1 MGVKK
6 RPFSGGQGSRSNTKK
21 PDVHESS
28 SLLSI
33 AEAVSQRNTNVTKV
47 IKKSQIF
54 VSLTALEAKQ
64 LSRCKLEE
72 LANNQSLQLIE
83 KEGNVSYLDFSNFSS
98 LQLAL
103 VLCSIFGI
111 KSKQWLG
118 KSTSDSRSIP
128 RNIPLRGSFYIHKT
142 CKVPRD
148 HPESLKCGISVSRV
162 VDITNFVEV
171 SIDIYGAT
179 SFIEGLTRFASF
191 LKFQKSEN
199 WVKSEFYEGLRN
211 KWLVSEMSIA
221 AVPFLERGLLVNNNE
236 IAKTNSALIEK
247 TRKSLEGFAQD
258 LIKNNNET
266 PMEKRDE
273 SEAQGL
279 TSTSISERKSSSNTS
294 RYSVSTH
301 DSATRSTKAGSG
313 RTLDPQSRS
322 LNSNFLTQE
331 QITDYCKATIQAS
344 IEAVKSKSP
353 YQIIKTY
360 IKCPRVYYV
369 DLLYEHLNRLRSETN
384 CNIVVLN
391 LNNVHES
398 TSWFGS
404 LKVSKFTSVSSIP
417 HPSTVRVVS
426 IGGIGEH
433 NVKSLQLLLK
443 LFEENP
449 AA

>member
-1 MGVKK
+1 MVVKK
-6 RPFSGGQGSRSNTKK
+6 RPFSGGQGSRSNAKK
-21 PDVHESS
+21 PDISDNS

-33 AEAVSQRNTNVTKV
+33 AEALSRRNTNATKV
-47 IKKSQIF
+47 IKKSQVFI
-54 VSLTALEAKQ
+54 SLTALEAKQ
-64 LSRCKLEE
+64 LGSCNLDE
-72 LANNQSLQLIE
+72 LMSNETLRLVE
-83 KEGNVSYLDFSNFSS
+83 KDDNVSYLDLSSFSS

-118 KSTSDSRSIP
+118 KPASDVKLIP
-128 RNIPLRGSFYIHKT
+128 SNIPLRGSFYVHKT
-142 CKVPRD
+142 CNVPRD
-148 HPESLKCGISVSRV
+148 GLAPQKRGISISKVI
-162 VDITNFVEV
+162 DITNFVEV
-171 SIDIYGAT
+171 SVNYYGAT
-179 SFIEGLTRFASF
+179 SFVEGIVDFASS
-191 LKFQKSEN
+191 LRFQRSTN
-199 WVKSEFYEGLRN
+199 SVKSEFHEGLRD
-211 KWLVSEMSIA
+211 KLLASEMLIA
-221 AVPFLERGLLVNNNE
+221 TVPFLEKGLLVGNE
-236 IAKTNSALIEK
+236 EAAKTNSAVIDK
-247 TRKSLEGFAQD
+247 TRKSLERFAQE
-258 LIKNNNET
+258 LIKANNDIPE
-266 PMEKRDE
+266 EKRDE
-273 SEAQGL
+273 SGPQDLSNASNPEWKSN
-279 TSTSISERKSSSNTS
+279 STASRYGSSNHANAV
-294 RYSVSTH
+294 RN
-301 DSATRSTKAGSG
+301 TKASNG
-313 RTLDPQSRS
+313 RTLDPQSRG

-331 QITDYCKATIQAS
+331 QITDYCKATVQAS

-369 DLLYEHLNRLRSETN
+369 DLLYEHLSKLRSETN

-398 TSWFGS
+398 TSWFDS
-404 LKVSKFTSVSSIP
+404 LNVSKFTSVSSIP